1 MKKSDTVDKLYKQ
14 KLADFKKEKSE
25 KERDDE
31 FEALNWKFEAEIAD
45 YIYGS
50 LKQDISLDAIMDNI
64 DASVSNSIR
73 YFLTRN
79 EYPVLRKIMDVIF
92 VENDVHP
99 VKTKKK
105 IMAAVESYIAE
116 NVRERRKS
124 KKN

>member
-105 IMAAVESYIAE
+105 LMAAVDTYIAE
-116 NVRERRKS
+116 NVRESRK
-124 KKN
+124 